1 MTAVLVVT
9 AVVLALSG
17 LLVLVRLLRG
27 PTRWDRIVAVDML
40 VIVVISGIAVDSA
53 LRRQGGNVS
62 LLLVVALVGFLAS
75 VSAVRVL
82 EEGDDDDPR

>member
-1 MTAVLVVT
+1 MTPVLVVT
-9 AVVLALSG
+9 AAVLALSG
-17 LLVLVRLLRG
+17 ALVLVRLLRG
-27 PTRWDRIVAVDML
+27 PTRYDRIVALDML

-82 EEGDDDDPR
+82 EEDDDGSR